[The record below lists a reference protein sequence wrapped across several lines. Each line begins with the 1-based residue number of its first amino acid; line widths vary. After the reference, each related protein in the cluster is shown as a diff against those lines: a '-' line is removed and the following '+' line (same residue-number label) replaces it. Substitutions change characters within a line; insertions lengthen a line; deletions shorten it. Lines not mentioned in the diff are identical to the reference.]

1 MKDNYVAV
9 LLEDINSK
17 FDVCVEMASDVA
29 EMKVQIGY
37 IFTKMDSMERDNA
50 TFKAWFKDSSK
61 QVQNHE
67 LRITR
72 LETAWNPRPEPLK
85 YLA

>member
-37 IFTKMDSMERDNA
+37 IFTKMDSMERDNTA
-50 TFKAWFKDSSK
+50 FKAWFKDTSK

-67 LRITR
+67 VRLIH
-72 LETAWNPRPEPLK
+72 LETS
-85 YLA
+85 